1 MKKILIASENT
12 TIKTA
17 MDAVQKNYGNY
28 FNFEFCSTTEE
39 VLHTISYS
47 LPEIK
52 IIDFSAPKID
62 WEKILCAIGEDPWL
76 HNGGIIAIA
85 QDNAQV
91 MMIENLK
98 NVNILIVQTVDNFVR
113 NFASLLRVLQ
123 NNPQLLYSRFIK
135 DELGEKNAWSFV
147 THNNAFDIQVYS
159 NFLLNYLYSSNYIAE
174 DTRFKLQT
182 VLMELLFNALEHG
195 NCGITYEEKSAWLEQ
210 GRDILDLIAEKN
222 KDPVVSQKRIH
233 VTYHIGKSRS
243 KFTIRDDGEGFDW
256 KSRLEG
262 QVKAG
267 LHGMGIK
274 ISESFVEN
282 LYYNDKGNEVSF
294 YVPIIHNEVNNI
306 PAIFAPYKAEEY
318 NDKDIVCKQNEPGND
333 LYFIVSGRYAV
344 YVNRKL
350 ISVLTPKDMFIGE
363 MAFLLN
369 DRRSAAIIAVGK
381 GKLIKIPKPAF
392 IDLIRKNPHY
402 GLFLSKLLAQRL
414 YAETHK
420 RANSIEENKENVL

>member
-1 MKKILIASENT
+1 
-12 TIKTA
+12 

-28 FNFEFCSTTEE
+28 FNFEYCSTTEE

-52 IIDFSAPKID
+52 IIDFSAPQIK
-62 WEKILCAIGEDPWL
+62 WEAILSAIGDDPWL

-85 QDNAQV
+85 EDNMQL

-123 NNPQLLYSRFIK
+123 HNPQLLYSRFIN
-135 DELGEKNAWSFV
+135 DEIGEKNAWSFV
-147 THNNAFDIQVYS
+147 TYNNAFDIQVYA

-195 NCGITYEEKSAWLEQ
+195 NCGITYEEKTAWLE
-210 GRDILDLIAEKN
+210 GGHDILDLIAEKN
-222 KDPVVSQKRIH
+222 KDPEVQKKRIH
-233 VTYHIGKSRS
+233 VTYNIGNRRS
-243 KFTIRDDGEGFDW
+243 KFTIRDDGDGFDW
-256 KSRLEG
+256 RSRLEG

-282 LYYNDKGNEVSF
+282 LYYNEKGNEVSF
-294 YVPIIHNEVNNI
+294 YVPIIHNEVNTV
-306 PAIFAPYKAEEY
+306 PAILAPYKAVEY
-318 NDKDIVCKQNEPGND
+318 NDKDIICKQNEPGND
-333 LYFIVSGRYAV
+333 LFFIVSGRYAV

-363 MAFLLN
+363 MSFLLN

-381 GKLIKIPKPAF
+381 GKLIKVPKAAF
-392 IDLIRKNPHY
+392 IELIRKNPHY

-414 YAETHK
+414 NAETHK
-420 RANSIEENKENVL
+420 RANTLEENKSNIN